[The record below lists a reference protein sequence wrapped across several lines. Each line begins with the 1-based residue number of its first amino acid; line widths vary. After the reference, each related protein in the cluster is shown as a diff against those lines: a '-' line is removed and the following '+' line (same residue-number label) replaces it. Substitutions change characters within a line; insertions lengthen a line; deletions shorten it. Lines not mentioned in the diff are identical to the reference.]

1 MYILINM
8 ERKMIEL
15 YQKNELENLRRKL
28 FIQIAL
34 LAAVAVLTLAACI
47 AICTKVSAYNAK
59 ELLYWCV
66 GISTA
71 GSWIALS
78 IRIFGIDGT
87 RAAIKHT
94 ETMLEGERETV
105 TGTFALT
112 NERVRIRN
120 GVSLIRV
127 HCDSPERVGALQLY
141 DKKRERFKTQNA
153 AMVQT
158 VYGFVVAYEEDVS
171 DD

>member
-1 MYILINM
+1 
-8 ERKMIEL
+8 MIEL
-15 YQKNELENLRRKL
+15 YQKNELEKLRCML
-28 FIQIAL
+28 FFQIAI
-34 LAAVAVLTLAACI
+34 LAAVAAITLTACI
-47 AICTKVSAYNAK
+47 VICTKVSAYNSK
-59 ELLYWCV
+59 ELLYWCI

-87 RAAIKHT
+87 RSAIKHT
-94 ETMLEGERETV
+94 AAMLEGERETV

-112 NERVRIRN
+112 GERVRVRN
-120 GVSLIRV
+120 GVSMIRV
-127 HCDSPERVGALQLY
+127 LCDSSERVGTLQLY
-141 DKKRERFKTQNA
+141 EKKRERFNAQNTER
-153 AMVQT
+153 VQT

>member
-1 MYILINM
+1 
-8 ERKMIEL
+8 MIEL
-15 YQKNELENLRRKL
+15 YQKNELEKLRCML
-28 FIQIAL
+28 FFQIAI
-34 LAAVAVLTLAACI
+34 LAAVAAITLTACI
-47 AICTKVSAYNAK
+47 VICTKVSAYNSK

-87 RAAIKHT
+87 RSAIKHT
-94 ETMLEGERETV
+94 AAMLEGERETV

-112 NERVRIRN
+112 GERVRVRN
-120 GVSLIRV
+120 GVSMIRV
-127 HCDSPERVGALQLY
+127 LCDSSERVGTLQLY
-141 DKKRERFKTQNA
+141 EKKRKRFNAQNTER
-153 AMVQT
+153 VQT

>member
-1 MYILINM
+1 MK
-8 ERKMIEL
+8 RKMIEL
-15 YQKNELENLRRKL
+15 YQKNELEKLRRVL
-28 FIQIAL
+28 FFQIAM
-34 LAAVAVLTLAACI
+34 LAAVAAIALTACI
-47 AICTKVSAYNAK
+47 VICTKVSAYNSK

-87 RAAIKHT
+87 RSAIKHT
-94 ETMLEGERETV
+94 AAMLEGERETV

-112 NERVRIRN
+112 GERVRVRN
-120 GVSLIRV
+120 GVSMIRV
-127 HCDSPERVGALQLY
+127 LCDSSERVGTLQLY
-141 DKKRERFKTQNA
+141 EKKRERFNAQNTER
-153 AMVQT
+153 VQT